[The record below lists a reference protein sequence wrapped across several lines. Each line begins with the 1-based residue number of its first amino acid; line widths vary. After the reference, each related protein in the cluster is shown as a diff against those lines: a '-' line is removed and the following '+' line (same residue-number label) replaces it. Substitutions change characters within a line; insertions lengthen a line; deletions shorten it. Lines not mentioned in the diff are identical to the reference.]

1 MNNSIAGVRVRIL
14 LRINRI
20 MGNIVD
26 DSSLTIIRM
35 IVPRISRD
43 TYGRILAKERNLCAV
58 RCLYR
63 YLDRHL
69 KTEID
74 DDGRTRSEVQ
84 KVDTYHYDNCQEK
97 SCVNSTTRLSA
108 SSCCRTS
115 HSCKRKIVL
124 AKYYSFPHTFTLRN
138 KDS

>member
-1 MNNSIAGVRVRIL
+1 MNNSVAGIRVRIL
-14 LRINRI
+14 LRINRK

-63 YLDRHL
+63 YMDRHL
-69 KTEID
+69 ESEID
-74 DDGRTRSEVQ
+74 DDGRTRSEIQEVY
-84 KVDTYHYDNCQEK
+84 TYHYDNVQDK
-97 SCVNSTTRLSA
+97 SRVNSTTRH
-108 SSCCRTS
+108 SST
-115 HSCKRKIVL
+115 I
-124 AKYYSFPHTFTLRN
+124 
-138 KDS
+138 